1 MFFKRVAGVQ
11 GEAVAQPVDLFQRNL
26 LQFIRDIRSMED
38 LLVRPFHQDPKSGA
52 VPLEDLDQCASA
64 IAEREHTAGIRVEVE
79 FQFDD
84 RGQAGIDNM

>member
-1 MFFKRVAGVQ
+1 MVA
-11 GEAVAQPVDLFQRNL
+11 LK
-26 LQFIRDIRSMED
+26 IRTGGSKPSGIIT
-38 LLVRPFHQDPKSGA
+38 KSGA